1 MTSTPRPRR
10 HQRHRRRWQAATAV
24 AVAAAFAL
32 TACAGGSSAEPSA
45 SASAETPQEGGRLK
59 LAFWPDNAAFSCVDP
74 FQVYWIEHRTVI
86 RNFADSLTDQDPET
100 GEITPWLATDWSIND
115 AGTEYTFNLRD
126 DVTFS
131 DGTTFDANSVKTA
144 FDNDKAT
151 AAAVPGAFGASYIAG
166 YDSTEVVDDDTV
178 IVKFATPNAAFL
190 QATSTTT
197 LAVLA
202 PSSYAQTPEQRCL
215 GEGVIGSGPFT
226 LDSYVPGT
234 SLSLTKR
241 DGYAWGSELRAHTGA
256 AYLDVSYVAED
267 SVRVGQLTS
276 DAVDIAWPRNPFTEN
291 DQALITAGGD
301 SIESRSLPGPASN
314 YYPNTSA
321 GHVLADPDVRTAVQK
336 ALDLESYASTIYGAD
351 YPVVSSVFDTT
362 TPGYEDESA
371 LLAHDAK
378 GAAKLLDDA
387 GWALGDD
394 GYRSKDGQKLTLS
407 IPVSAALPGDQL
419 VQDQLKAV
427 GIDVELN
434 VITAAQRSEVLSSG
448 EYDLIGSY
456 LTRADPSVIQSI
468 IDSRYATSKAL
479 AANLLTPEQ
488 SATVQGLIDEGTTTI
503 DQTARAKVYAEL
515 SSYLLENALVFPTF
529 ERVQLAGFSSAVHG
543 FRYTSEAFG
552 DFADTWLEQ

>member
-1 MTSTPRPRR
+1 MTLHST
-10 HQRHRRRWQAATAV
+10 RRRWRAATAV

-32 TACAGGSSAEPSA
+32 TACSGSGSAGPGASA
-45 SASAETPQEGGRLK
+45 SASTETPQDGGRLR
-59 LAFWPDNAAFSCVDP
+59 LAFWPDNAAFACVDP

-131 DGTTFDANSVKTA
+131 DGTKFDATSVKTA

-151 AAAVPGAFGASYIAG
+151 AAAVPGVFGASYIAG

-178 IVKFATPNAAFL
+178 VVTFSTPNAAFL
-190 QATSTTT
+190 QATSTTN
-197 LAVLA
+197 LAILA
-202 PSSYAQTPEQRCL
+202 ASSYAQTPEQRCL
-215 GEGVIGSGPFT
+215 GEGLIGSGPFT
-226 LDSYVPGT
+226 LDSYVPAT

-241 DGYAWGSELRAHTGA
+241 DDYAWGSELRAHTGA
-256 AYLDVSYVAED
+256 AYLDGIDVSYVAED

-276 DAVDIAWPRNPFTEN
+276 DAIDVAWPRNPFTEN
-291 DQALITAGGD
+291 DQALITASGD
-301 SIESRSLPGPASN
+301 TVESRSLPGPASN

-321 GHVLADPDVRTAVQK
+321 GHVLSDPEVRTAVQK
-336 ALDLESYASTIYGAD
+336 ALDLESYSSTIYGAD
-351 YPVVSSVFDTT
+351 YPVVSSIFDTT
-362 TPGYEDESA
+362 TPGYEDESE
-371 LLAHDAK
+371 LLAHDEE

-387 GWALGDD
+387 GWTLGDD
-394 GYRSKDGQKLTLS
+394 GYRSKDGQKLTIS

-427 GIDVELN
+427 GIDAELN
-434 VITAAQRSEVLSSG
+434 VITAAQRSEVLNSG
-448 EYDLIGSY
+448 DYDLIGSY
-456 LTRADPSVIQSI
+456 LTRGDPVVIQAI

-479 AANLLTPEQ
+479 AANLLSPEQ
-488 SATVQGLIDEGTTTI
+488 SAEVQGLVDAGGTTI
-503 DQTARAKVYAEL
+503 EPEARAAVYAEL

-552 DFADTWLEQ
+552 DFADTWLEK

>member
-1 MTSTPRPRR
+1 MSRR
-10 HQRHRRRWQAATAV
+10 TWRAATAV

-32 TACAGGSSAEPSA
+32 TACSGTGSAEPSA
-45 SASAETPQEGGRLK
+45 SAAAETPQEGGRLK
-59 LAFWPDNAAFSCVDP
+59 LAFWPDNAAFACVDP

-131 DGTTFDANSVKTA
+131 DGTKFDANSVKTA

-151 AAAVPGAFGASYIAG
+151 AAALPGAFGASYIAG

-178 IVKFATPNAAFL
+178 VVKFTAPNAAFL

-197 LAVLA
+197 LAILA
-202 PSSYAQTPEQRCL
+202 PSSYEKTPEQRCL

-226 LDSYVPGT
+226 LDSYVPAT

-241 DGYAWGSELRAHTGA
+241 ADYDWGSELRAHTGA
-256 AYLDVSYVAED
+256 AYLDGIDVSYVAED

-276 DAVDIAWPRNPFTEN
+276 DEVDIAWPRNPFTEN
-291 DQALITAGGD
+291 DQALIAASGD
-301 SIESRSLPGPASN
+301 TVESRSLPGPASN

-321 GHVLADPDVRTAVQK
+321 GHVLADPSVRTAVQK
-336 ALDLESYASTIYGAD
+336 ALDLESYASTLYGAD
-351 YPVVSSVFDTT
+351 YPVVSSIFDTT
-362 TPGYEDESA
+362 TPGYEDEST
-371 LLAHDAK
+371 LLAHDAD
-378 GAAKLLDDA
+378 GAVELLDDA
-387 GWALGDD
+387 GWALGSD
-394 GYRSKDGQKLTLS
+394 GYRSKDGQKLTIS
-407 IPVSAALPGDQL
+407 IPVTAALPGDQL

-434 VITAAQRSEVLSSG
+434 VITAAQRSEVLNSG
-448 EYDLIGSY
+448 DYDLIGSY
-456 LTRADPSVIQSI
+456 LTRGDPVVIQAI

-488 SATVQGLIDEGTTTI
+488 AAEVQKLVDQGGSTI
-503 DQTARAKVYAEL
+503 DPTARASVYAEL
-515 SSYLLENALVFPTF
+515 STYLLKNALVFPTF